1 MAGMLMSELV
11 CCIGWRGG
19 SGKCPV
25 TQRSDSNFCAS
36 KADMPKGP
44 RLDEKSAFKEI
55 VNRLHL
61 SLPSWD
67 QSLKAITT
75 RRAVASFLS
84 HHALISEKGTVGRRE
99 GKGNP
104 LAQGLPTER
113 PFGVAIE
120 TGIIRTK
127 QRHVAWQHRSPGFI
141 THLLPTNQGTPG
153 VGVALLAKLGYPS
166 DDES

>member
-1 MAGMLMSELV
+1 MTQK
-11 CCIGWRGG
+11 RG
-19 SGKCPV
+19 
-25 TQRSDSNFCAS
+25 DSNFCAP

-55 VNRLHL
+55 ENRLHL

-67 QSLKAITT
+67 QSLKAMMT
-75 RRAVASFLS
+75 RRAIPSFLP

-113 PFGVAIE
+113 PFVVAMG

-141 THLLPTNQGTPG
+141 THILPTNQGTPG
-153 VGVALLAKLGYPS
+153 EGVALLVKPGYPS